1 MLNTVDTDMVI
12 PLAHHIHMKNLAK
25 DCSTTTSHTQV
36 DHLQVTF
43 QKPNPEKKKDPILL
57 PTHPAHLPHLTN
69 SAIGNPTPTTY
80 TQTKHLKLLLEKTN
94 ST

>member
-43 QKPNPEKKKDPILL
+43 QKPNPEKKKIQYYYLHTL
-57 PTHPAHLPHLTN
+57 HTSPTWQ
-69 SAIGNPTPTTY
+69 
-80 TQTKHLKLLLEKTN
+80 TQP
-94 ST
+94 